1 MIDHLSQNPLQAQYD
16 EELVKQFMTRM
27 ALTLEAIWNLK
38 NIVAHGRGSVNIL
51 STINCLE
58 LRVHEYLSTLDFE
71 ETQVPQG
78 NAK

>member
-16 EELVKQFMTRM
+16 EELVKQFTTRM
-27 ALTLEAIWNLK
+27 ALTLEAIWNHK

-51 STINCLE
+51 STINYLE